1 MRRREFIGLVG
12 GAAAWPLAARAQQP
26 AIPVVGWLRAGPL
39 PPAEALA
46 AFRQGL
52 NELGYIEGRNVKIEL
67 RNSEQYDRLPDL
79 ASEFVRRP
87 VTAMFADN
95 LPAAVAA
102 RAATGTIPIVF
113 AIGGDP
119 IRDGLVT
126 SLSRPTSNLTG
137 S

>member
-1 MRRREFIGLVG
+1 VAAR
-12 GAAAWPLAARAQQP
+12 GAGATARDTAGRLAAR
-26 AIPVVGWLRAGPL
+26 WRA
-39 PPAEALA
+39 EYLA

-79 ASEFVRRP
+79 ASEFARLP

-102 RAATGTIPIVF
+102 RAATATIPIVF

-119 IRDGLVT
+119 IRDGQA
-126 SLSRPTSNLTG
+126 SADRPAT
-137 S
+137 